1 MMSRKAKYAL
11 IAIQHLARHYERGP
25 RLIGEIAEA
34 EQLPKKF
41 LELILLEM
49 KNAGMLDSKKGKG
62 GGYVLAK
69 SPDEIS
75 VAEVMRVIDGPLAPL
90 RCASVTAP
98 MPCEECRDPDTCGI
112 RSAMREARDAIAE
125 VLERVTVGEVCRRE
139 EDMKRALDKP
149 DMYFI

>member
-11 IAIQHLARHYERGP
+11 IAIQHLARYYERGP

-34 EQLPKKF
+34 EKLPKKF

-49 KNAGMLDSKKGKG
+49 KNAGMLESKKGKG

-69 SPDEIS
+69 APDDIS
-75 VAEVMRVIDGPLAPL
+75 VAEVVRTIDGPLAPM

-98 MPCEECRDPDTCGI
+98 LPCEECLDPATCGI
-112 RSAMREARDAIAE
+112 RSAMKEARDAIAE
-125 VLERVTVGEVCRRE
+125 VLERVTIGEVCRRE
-139 EDMKRALDKP
+139 DAMKKTQDRP
-149 DMYFI
+149 EMYFI

>member
-1 MMSRKAKYAL
+1 MLSRKAKYAL
-11 IAIQHLARHYERGP
+11 IAIQHLAQYYDRGP

-34 EQLPKKF
+34 EKLPKKF
-41 LELILLEM
+41 LELILLEL

-69 SPDEIS
+69 APDDIS
-75 VAEVMRVIDGPLAPL
+75 VAEVIRTIDGPLAPM

-98 MPCEECRDPDTCGI
+98 MPCEECLDPETCGI

-125 VLERVTVGEVCRRE
+125 VLERVTIGEVCRRQE
-139 EDMKRALDKP
+139 EMQRKRDRP
-149 DMYFI
+149 EMYFI

>member
-1 MMSRKAKYAL
+1 MLSRKAKYAL
-11 IAIQHLARHYERGP
+11 IAIQHLAQYYDRGP

-34 EQLPKKF
+34 EKLPKKF
-41 LELILLEM
+41 LELILLEL

-69 SPDEIS
+69 SPDDIS
-75 VAEVMRVIDGPLAPL
+75 VAEVIRTIDGPLAPM

-98 MPCEECRDPDTCGI
+98 MPCEECLDPETCGI

-125 VLERVTVGEVCRRE
+125 VLERVTVGEVCRRQE
-139 EDMKRALDKP
+139 EMQRRRDKP
-149 DMYFI
+149 EMYFI